1 MDTISSAYPPV
12 APPPAQGGS
21 KTTMYVMVF
30 FMCLISVVAGVM
42 YTNFTKM
49 QSEANA
55 KAKARE
61 ELIKSKGKLG
71 RSTGNGIEILGEPRE
86 GGNKLNIYI

>member
-1 MDTISSAYPPV
+1 
-12 APPPAQGGS
+12 
-21 KTTMYVMVF
+21 
-30 FMCLISVVAGVM
+30 MCLISVVAGVM

-49 QSEANA
+49 QT